1 MWFDVTAAVMHLNE
15 GKNCTLL
22 SKVTESNA
30 PNLSGVT
37 EINDREVAKIAEVA
51 GLPAQNSKT
60 INVART
66 HGLDADAGKYLDFLH
81 LHGPATYGAGA
92 VALGW
97 GATRAWQAE
106 AQLIAAGLVRYDS
119 LGKAVIEPDQLV
131 SVAHK

>member
-1 MWFDVTAAVMHLNE
+1 MWFDVTAAVMQLQTI
-15 GKNCTLL
+15 GG
-22 SKVTESNA
+22 NA
-30 PNLSGVT
+30 PTVIRIT
-37 EINDREVAKIAEVA
+37 ERNAHKVAEIAEVA
-51 GLPAQNSKT
+51 GLPAQNPKT
-60 INVART
+60 FHIART
-66 HGLDADAGKYLDFLH
+66 DGLAADAGEYLDFLH

-106 AQLIAAGLVRYDS
+106 AQLRAARLVRYDS